1 MIRTRRYKY
10 NFNHGTMHELY
21 DLEADPGEYVNLI
34 NDPGMKEIADD
45 LRDQLIAWY
54 DPEGNPY
61 RDRRTG

>member
-1 MIRTRRYKY
+1 
-10 NFNHGTMHELY
+10 MHELY